1 MQAWE
6 APFVPQLPEPNSGP
20 VLIHDSATQ
29 QLENSAPN
37 ATASLYACGIT
48 PYDATHIGH
57 ANTYVAFDL
66 LYRAWLDAGKTVH
79 FAQNITDVDDP
90 LLERATATGVDWR
103 ELAASQIELFREDM
117 AALRVMPPQN
127 WITVTEAMPQIIDAV
142 TGLVKKGAS
151 YFDPNDLPLSNT
163 SSGILRQGADARQ
176 SAESHNL
183 GDSHDVYYDVA
194 TEPFFGTVS
203 NLRHDEML
211 QRFVGHGGD
220 PERPGKH
227 NALDPILWRAHRP
240 GEPEWDG
247 GLIGIGRPGW
257 HIGCTVIANQA
268 LGIDFDVTGGGKD
281 LLFPHHEMSASI
293 ARVLYNNGGPAGAKR
308 FMHCGLISYQGE
320 KMSKSLGNL
329 VLVSK
334 LREQGVDPMAIR
346 LTLLS
351 HHYRSDW
358 EWTDAELAAATNR
371 LATWRAAFA
380 NTNNPSFCAASVTN
394 GDAESHKA
402 VAEIRAALAN
412 DLDAPKALDAVDNY
426 CRQSG
431 RDAESDKSVSA
442 AIDALLGIKL

>member
-1 MQAWE
+1 MQAWD
-6 APFVPQLPEPNSGP
+6 APEVPRLPVPNSAP
-20 VLIHDSATQ
+20 VLIHDTSTR

-37 ATASLYACGIT
+37 PSASFYACGIT

-66 LYRAWLDAGKTVH
+66 LYRAWLDAGKSVH

-117 AALRVMPPQN
+117 TALRVMPPQN

-142 TGLVKKGAS
+142 TGLVKKGGS
-151 YFDPNDLPLSNT
+151 YFDPNDLPSFGNA
-163 SSGILRQGADARQ
+163 SVILRQGADARQ
-176 SAESHNL
+176 SAESQNL
-183 GDSHDVYYDVA
+183 SDSHDVYYDVA
-194 TEPFFGTVS
+194 IDPLFGAVS
-203 NLRHDEML
+203 NLPPDEML
-211 QRFVGHGGD
+211 ERFVGHGGD
-220 PERPGKH
+220 PQRPGKH

-247 GLIGIGRPGW
+247 SLIGIGRPGW

-268 LGIDFDVTGGGKD
+268 LGIEFDVTGGGKD

-293 ARVLYNNGGPAGAKR
+293 ARVLYDNVGPDEVRPGAKH

-371 LATWRAAFA
+371 LGSWRKALKAANQGAVTSAA
-380 NTNNPSFCAASVTN
+380 NKTVTKLRQ
-394 GDAESHKA
+394 AIS
-402 VAEIRAALAN
+402 N
-412 DLDAPKALDAVDNY
+412 DLNAPEALEHIDNYFKETNRTIADDKIVTAAVD
-426 CRQSG
+426 
-431 RDAESDKSVSA
+431 
-442 AIDALLGIKL
+442 AILGIKL